1 MLFDLAEDRHY
12 WLVFRG
18 YHVLLLAMAL
28 LLFVRALE
36 VRTWRDCAAATFA
49 LTVFTG
55 LTTFRGTVREAFPN
69 NHFLIIVVFC
79 LLVLNLARSKGGRW
93 IDVTAVAAF
102 VMASLTLESGLLVWV
117 VAIVGWACGMRG
129 VSSRGVMAM
138 TGCLAA
144 YFCGR
149 FLFLS
154 TGTPGLEERSSGF
167 LLGMLEPAELI
178 ERFGANP
185 IWFYAYNVVTSV
197 LSVLFSDPHGGVF
210 DVARA
215 WLQGD
220 VPPRLYLAVA
230 SSTATTA
237 LIGGTVV
244 WRVRQRNLAWHDA
257 DGQLLA
263 QAGAVLVANSVL
275 SYAYT
280 KHEILSVAGA
290 FYACAAFVAARYAI
304 DEWHTAR
311 SRMVS
316 AAMILVLA
324 VMATMW
330 AGRSLGVHHM
340 LRVQAFRTRVDWARV
355 SPERMLD
362 TGSRKERAD
371 AALIRRLRGDALA
384 MPVVN
389 PYLLPRWADR
399 WWGE

>member
-1 MLFDLAEDRHY
+1 
-12 WLVFRG
+12 
-18 YHVLLLAMAL
+18 
-28 LLFVRALE
+28 
-36 VRTWRDCAAATFA
+36 
-49 LTVFTG
+49 
-55 LTTFRGTVREAFPN
+55 
-69 NHFLIIVVFC
+69 
-79 LLVLNLARSKGGRW
+79 
-93 IDVTAVAAF
+93 
-102 VMASLTLESGLLVWV
+102 
-117 VAIVGWACGMRG
+117 MRG

-144 YFCGR
+144 YFCVR

-167 LLGMLEPAELI
+167 LLGMLEPEELI

-185 IWFYAYNVVTSV
+185 VWFYAYNVASSM
-197 LSVLFSDPHGGVF
+197 LSVPFSDPHGGVF
-210 DVARA
+210 DFARA

-220 VPPRLYLAVA
+220 VPPRLYLAVV

-237 LIGGTVV
+237 LIGWAVV
-244 WRVRQRNLAWHDA
+244 RRVRQRTLAWHDA

-263 QAGAVLVANSVL
+263 LAGAVLVANSAL

-290 FYACAAFVAARYAI
+290 FYAFAAFVAARYAI
-304 DEWHTAR
+304 DEWHATK
-311 SRMVS
+311 SRVAS
-316 AAMILVLA
+316 VAMILVLA
-324 VMATMW
+324 AMATMW

-340 LRVQAFRTRVDWARV
+340 LRVQAFKTRADWARI
-355 SPERMLD
+355 SPERMRD
-362 TGSRKERAD
+362 TGSRKERAA
-371 AALIRRLRGDALA
+371 AALVRHLRGDALA